1 MNKIK
6 VLHII
11 PDFGTGGAEKLV
23 LDLVANY
30 NSDKFEVAIL
40 SLYDKADTIYEKQL
54 EKNGAKVFYLDKKPG
69 LDVSIIMK
77 TLKIFNLYK
86 PEIIHTHRYVVRY
99 TLIPSILKRIP
110 VKVHTVH
117 NIAEKELDKIGL
129 KLQRIAYKYFGYKP
143 VAIANSIKNSI
154 ESFYKMES
162 NVPLINNG
170 VDLEK
175 YPLSIRGNN
184 NIIELIHIGRFSP
197 QKNHEVLIDAFNF
210 VVKERKNIRLTL
222 VGDGELRESI
232 EAKVKA
238 LGIGNYIK
246 FLGIREDIPDLLAA
260 SDIFVMSSDWEGLP
274 LTVLE
279 AMSTGMPIIST
290 NVGGV
295 PDICENG
302 KNGFLVDSQNP
313 KQLYEAIIRIADD
326 QKLRY
331 DMGQK
336 SYQLSKE
343 YDIKTVQKKYEELY
357 MSCYGEV
364 RPK

>member
-1 MNKIK
+1 M
-6 VLHII
+6 
-11 PDFGTGGAEKLV
+11 V

-30 NSDKFEVAIL
+30 NPTKFEVAIL
-40 SLYDKADTIYEKQL
+40 SLYDKADTIYEKEL
-54 EKNGAKVFYLDKKPG
+54 EKIGAKVFYLDKKPG
-69 LDVSIIMK
+69 LDVSIVMK

-86 PEIIHTHRYVVRY
+86 PEVIHTHRYVVRY

-110 VKVHTVH
+110 VKIHTVH

-154 ESFYKMES
+154 ESFYEMES
-162 NVPLINNG
+162 NIPLINNG

-175 YPLSIRGNN
+175 YPLSIKANDNN
-184 NIIELIHIGRFSP
+184 MTELIHIGRFSP
-197 QKNHEVLIDAFNF
+197 QKNHEVLIDAFNL
-210 VVKERKNIRLTL
+210 VIKERKNIRLTL
-222 VGDGELRESI
+222 VGDGELRGSI
-232 EAKVKA
+232 ETKVKA
-238 LGIGNYIK
+238 LGIDAHIR
-246 FLGIREDIPDLLAA
+246 FLGIREDIPNLLAT
-260 SDIFVMSSDWEGLP
+260 SDIFIMSSDWEGLP

-279 AMSTGMPIIST
+279 AMSTGLPIIST

-295 PDICENG
+295 PDICKSGE
-302 KNGFLVDSQNP
+302 NGFLVDP
-313 KQLYEAIIRIADD
+313 KKPNLLYEAIIRIADN

-336 SYQLSKE
+336 SHQLSKE

-357 MSCYGEV
+357 MSCYREV
-364 RPK
+364 KPR